1 MFKNFLIVIGL
12 LIIFQSCSKN
22 ELVYENKEVINPFN
36 LYKEGIEAFNKNDY
50 FFASKKFS
58 EAEINFQNMDFA
70 AKSAL
75 VTGVLSSFISTLP
88 FCSS

>member
-58 EAEINFQNMDFA
+58 EAE
-70 AKSAL
+70 S
-75 VTGVLSSFISTLP
+75 VLSY
-88 FCSS
+88 